1 MWKKKK
7 SENKFFPGYILINMI
22 MNEKNWH
29 IIKNVP
35 KVLGFIGGSQENPIP
50 IKNEDVEKIINKLKK
65 IKNKPRPK
73 TLFEPGETIRIKH
86 GPFSDFN
93 GIVENVDYDK
103 NRLTVSVSIFG
114 RSTPVELN
122 FSQIEKI

>member
-1 MWKKKK
+1 MV
-7 SENKFFPGYILINMI
+7 
-22 MNEKNWH
+22 MNDENWH
-29 IIKNVP
+29 IIRNVP
-35 KVLGFIGGSQENPIP
+35 KVLGFIGGSPENPIP
-50 IKNEDVEKIINKLKK
+50 IKKKDVDDIIKKLKK
-65 IKNKPRPK
+65 IENKPRPK
-73 TLFEPGETIRIKH
+73 ILFEPGETIRIKH

-122 FSQIEKI
+122 FSQIEKM

>member
-1 MWKKKK
+1 M
-7 SENKFFPGYILINMI
+7 E
-22 MNEKNWH
+22 MNDESWH
-29 IIKNVP
+29 IIRNVP
-35 KVLGFIGGSQENPIP
+35 KVLGFIGGSPDKPTPIND
-50 IKNEDVEKIINKLKK
+50 KDVKCIINKLKK
-65 IKNKPRPK
+65 IENKPRPK
-73 TLFEPGETIRIKH
+73 ILFEPGEIIRIKH

-93 GIVENVDYDK
+93 GTVENVDYDK